1 MRRVDEKK
9 RHVEWDFELDQCMF
23 LGQYS
28 IEGQVLILPIKG
40 DGNANITVSESD
52 IFVMFILLFFPF
64 FRHFGGFSSKCV
76 LSTFLPS
83 FAIILSSP

>member
-1 MRRVDEKK
+1 MYRVDEKK

-40 DGNANITVSESD
+40 DGDANITVSKSR
-52 IFVMFILLFFPF
+52 F
-64 FRHFGGFSSKCV
+64 
-76 LSTFLPS
+76 
-83 FAIILSSP
+83 

>member
-1 MRRVDEKK
+1 MYIRVDEKK

-40 DGNANITVSESD
+40 DGDANISVSECR
-52 IFVMFILLFFPF
+52 IL
-64 FRHFGGFSSKCV
+64 V
-76 LSTFLPS
+76 
-83 FAIILSSP
+83 